1 MDFGMEVCSKEGC
14 RKAGRTWQ
22 ASIHVPNGSHCRRPP
37 GTRLQS
43 PGPGTTASD
52 RALQHL
58 PSVAQEEAIWPRE
71 TDLDSVWSH
80 LGISP
85 PLKASPDQPFHLY
98 LQGNA
103 THLCSQEERG
113 TSERVVTWVSGCASR
128 RHSPGNGTLEPDL
141 APPHLARVGGRGEL
155 NQAPSLGVAR
165 HLRDISGVE
174 RPEAGEAGSRC
185 GSSVCLRL
193 WSGIAAWPGLFLLD
207 LSRSSVA
214 AGAFQSCSPACSLQ
228 MPLVSMEGTQLSF
241 GLIKNQNGSRR
252 QGPLKV
258 Y

>member
-1 MDFGMEVCSKEGC
+1 MDFGMEVCSHGGC

-22 ASIHVPNGSHCRRPP
+22 ASIHVPNGSHCRSPP

-43 PGPGTTASD
+43 PSPGATSLRQSPPTPSLCGPGRGHLAQDTDSD
-52 RALQHL
+52 SA
-58 PSVAQEEAIWPRE
+58 
-71 TDLDSVWSH
+71 WSH

-113 TSERVVTWVSGCASR
+113 TSERVVTWVSGCATR

-165 HLRDISGVE
+165 HLRDISSVE

-193 WSGIAAWPGLFLLD
+193 WSGKAA
-207 LSRSSVA
+207 
-214 AGAFQSCSPACSLQ
+214 
-228 MPLVSMEGTQLSF
+228 
-241 GLIKNQNGSRR
+241 
-252 QGPLKV
+252 
-258 Y
+258 

>member
-1 MDFGMEVCSKEGC
+1 MAFICRGQTAWILEWRFAVRRFAVTGVAERPAERGRLPSTFPTGLTAGAHQARGCS
-14 RKAGRTWQ
+14 
-22 ASIHVPNGSHCRRPP
+22 PP
-37 GTRLQS
+37 ALE
-43 PGPGTTASD
+43 PPASD

-58 PSVAQEEAIWPRE
+58 PSVAQEEAIWPQE
-71 TDLDSVWSH
+71 TDSDSVWSH

-103 THLCSQEERG
+103 THLCSKEERG
-113 TSERVVTWVSGCASR
+113 TSERVVTWVSGCATR
-128 RHSPGNGTLEPDL
+128 RHSPGKGTLEPDL

-193 WSGIAAWPGLFLLD
+193 WSGKAA
-207 LSRSSVA
+207 
-214 AGAFQSCSPACSLQ
+214 
-228 MPLVSMEGTQLSF
+228 
-241 GLIKNQNGSRR
+241 
-252 QGPLKV
+252 
-258 Y
+258 

>member
-1 MDFGMEVCSKEGC
+1 MALSCRGQTAWILEWRFAVRRVAERPAERGRLPSTFPTGLTAGAHQARGCS
-14 RKAGRTWQ
+14 
-22 ASIHVPNGSHCRRPP
+22 PP
-37 GTRLQS
+37 ALE
-43 PGPGTTASD
+43 PPASD

-71 TDLDSVWSH
+71 TDSDSVWSH

-85 PLKASPDQPFHLY
+85 PLKASPDQPFYLY

-113 TSERVVTWVSGCASR
+113 TSERVVTRVSGFASR
-128 RHSPGNGTLEPDL
+128 RHSPDNGTLEPDL

-174 RPEAGEAGSRC
+174 RPKAGEAGSRC
-185 GSSVCLRL
+185 GSSVCRRL
-193 WSGIAAWPGLFLLD
+193 WSGIAA
-207 LSRSSVA
+207 
-214 AGAFQSCSPACSLQ
+214 
-228 MPLVSMEGTQLSF
+228 
-241 GLIKNQNGSRR
+241 
-252 QGPLKV
+252 
-258 Y
+258 

>member
-165 HLRDISGVE
+165 HRGTFLVWRGPRQERLVPGVGLRS
-174 RPEAGEAGSRC
+174 A
-185 GSSVCLRL
+185 
-193 WSGIAAWPGLFLLD
+193 
-207 LSRSSVA
+207 
-214 AGAFQSCSPACSLQ
+214 
-228 MPLVSMEGTQLSF
+228 
-241 GLIKNQNGSRR
+241 
-252 QGPLKV
+252 
-258 Y
+258 